1 MAAAKKAKVLATF
14 KHPMQI
20 EVREAKF
27 EPLES
32 ASLLDHARLRRG
44 NHRVEIGFAEGGCCK
59 RAVTAIVKNGM
70 VTDIEIAD
78 CEGSKKPPSKEML
91 GVIQAAR
98 KQIGMP
104 APAAWK
110 PVPVERFFDTADRPG
125 DIVISW
131 GNWCVQICI
140 TWGGSMRCYYCCAWP
155 PHCGS
160 DTIATGPLS

>member
-32 ASLLDHARLRRG
+32 VGLLDHARLRRG

-78 CEGSKKPPSKEML
+78 CEGSKKPASKEML
-91 GVIQAAR
+91 GVIQAA
-98 KQIGMP
+98 Q
-104 APAAWK
+104 
-110 PVPVERFFDTADRPG
+110 ADRHAG
-125 DIVISW
+125 AD
-131 GNWCVQICI
+131 GLEA
-140 TWGGSMRCYYCCAWP
+140 GSGRAIFRD
-155 PHCGS
+155 GRS
-160 DTIATGPLS
+160 TGRHRN